1 MNAKRIWFVLPACL
15 LPYVVLSAL
24 AVIFYSSKASF
35 FNMIIERFFEGDGLR
50 LILTVLSFAV
60 YALLACLIGFILSII
75 KNWNAVSL
83 AKTAMIIKLIQIPAY
98 LLIFFLGAMFM
109 LNVFTYL
116 LAVILFWLNCLTL
129 FMTGLLTS
137 SSAINACRG
146 GLITKMQAV
155 LIILLQFVF
164 VADVV
169 ASIVHY
175 SKLSKS

>member
-24 AVIFYSSKASF
+24 AVIFYSSKSSF

-83 AKTAMIIKLIQIPAY
+83 A
-98 LLIFFLGAMFM
+98 
-109 LNVFTYL
+109 
-116 LAVILFWLNCLTL
+116 
-129 FMTGLLTS
+129 
-137 SSAINACRG
+137 
-146 GLITKMQAV
+146 
-155 LIILLQFVF
+155 
-164 VADVV
+164 
-169 ASIVHY
+169 
-175 SKLSKS
+175 